1 MILTKYF
8 EKTVEDTRDIPAL
21 KSKMN
26 YIYIICRG
34 HPGLPQTFVMEHLVA
49 IKKL

>member
-26 YIYIICRG
+26 YIYNLQRLSRTPTNICDG
-34 HPGLPQTFVMEHLVA
+34 TPCSN
-49 IKKL
+49 